1 MLVSPAS
8 ISVYSYQRQTDR
20 SAGRGSQEKR
30 ASPSSEIEQVSRQV
44 SDADRVRCF
53 VWQALNKQHCLRHH
67 LCYPNPMR
75 HTHGHRITT
84 CRILLS
90 FSFIFTSFSFLHY
103 SKLFALTVG
112 TIKWFDDKLFR
123 WSHASESEAQCT
135 HLGTRSSCNT
145 QTVFFV

>member
-53 VWQALNKQHCLRHH
+53 VWQALNKQHFVSV
-67 LCYPNPMR
+67 
-75 HTHGHRITT
+75 TT
-84 CRILLS
+84 CA
-90 FSFIFTSFSFLHY
+90 T
-103 SKLFALTVG
+103 LTQCATLM
-112 TIKWFDDKLFR
+112 TID
-123 WSHASESEAQCT
+123 Q
-135 HLGTRSSCNT
+135 
-145 QTVFFV
+145 